1 DEATE
6 LSRVQQII
14 TRLKAFPES
23 TLYVTGVCRAM
34 IVMQSG
40 KLMDGTYRKYVPQ
53 LLDVA
58 MSWARYAGAGTGNLV
73 PGMEMDVSR
82 NNRVS
87 FGYL

>member
-1 DEATE
+1 
-6 LSRVQQII
+6 
-14 TRLKAFPES
+14 
-23 TLYVTGVCRAM
+23 M

-73 PGMEMDVSR
+73 PGMEMDVSP
-82 NNRVS
+82 NNRVT
-87 FGYL
+87 FVKDLNVKFFDDRVRAQA